1 MPRVS
6 VIIPTTRRRDLVQR
20 ALHSVASQTIADLE
34 IIVVVDGP
42 NPDTVAAL
50 RDIDEPRL
58 RIIENASSQGAGAAR
73 NRGAA
78 AATGAW
84 VAFLDD
90 DDVWAADKLERQ
102 LAAAGAA
109 PALVS
114 CRTRVVTPHRTYVW
128 PRSLYDGRMTV
139 DEYLF
144 GRRSLFH
151 GDAHVDT
158 SSLLLPTEL
167 FRRTQFGTTRH
178 QEDTTLLLR
187 VTRQAGVPLLM
198 LPDVLMTAYR
208 EDDARDS
215 LGDRY
220 DWRQMLHWADAT
232 AALLSRRAYSGFCLI
247 YLGSQAA
254 RRGDYAGF
262 PTLLARAVRRGDPT
276 ALQLLLFVTFWV
288 TPAGLRR
295 KLRARLSRGRG
306 DRARPAPVAATTAH

>member
-6 VIIPTTRRRDLVQR
+6 VIIPTTRRPDLVQR
-20 ALHSVASQTIADLE
+20 ALRSVTSQTISDLE
-34 IIVVVDGP
+34 IIVVVDGSDP
-42 NPDTVAAL
+42 ETLASL
-50 RDIDEPRL
+50 RSIDEPRL
-58 RIIENASSQGAGAAR
+58 RILENSRSMGAGAAR

-78 AATGAW
+78 EATSAW

-90 DDVWAADKLERQ
+90 DDCWSADKLERQ
-102 LAAAGAA
+102 LAAAGGR

-114 CRTRVVTPHRTYVW
+114 CRTRVVTPQRTYVW
-128 PRSLYDGRMTV
+128 PRSLYDGRLTV
-139 DEYLF
+139 DDYLF

-158 SSLLLPTEL
+158 SSLLLPTAI
-167 FRRTQFGTTRH
+167 FQRTQFGTTRH

-187 VTRQAGVPLLM
+187 VTRQAGIPLLM

-208 EDDARDS
+208 EDDARDA

-220 DWRQMLHWADAT
+220 DWRQMLHWADEMEPS
-232 AALLSRRAYSGFCLI
+232 LSRHAYSGFCLI

-262 PTLLARAVRRGDPT
+262 LTLLARALRHGAPT
-276 ALQLLLFVTFWV
+276 PLQLLLFVTFWV
-288 TPAGLRR
+288 IPAGLRR
-295 KLRARLSRGRG
+295 KLRARLS
-306 DRARPAPVAATTAH
+306 